1 MNLTSWIQLRTF
13 HYGQFFH
20 LPSLLQMKKSQGVS
34 VSLCLPALNEANT
47 IGAIIRILQ
56 KNLMKRFPLIDEIIV
71 IDSGSSDG
79 TPEKAKRAGATVFLA
94 DEILPE
100 TGHVRGKGE
109 NLWKSIY
116 AASGDILV
124 WLDTDIENMHPR
136 FVFGL
141 LGPLLYHKEIGYVK
155 AFYRRPLRVGKK
167 LAPVGG
173 GRVTEIL
180 VKPFFN
186 LLYPQLS
193 VFQQPLSGEYAA
205 RRELI
210 ERIPVFS
217 GYGVETGL
225 LIDVESRFGLGRMA
239 QVDLEVRIHRNQD
252 LAALKRMAFGI
263 LKVLFMRAEQQGKLI
278 LMENIKSNLMT
289 LQLNMN
295 KREYQMISEEVM
307 EVERPP
313 MILNEKYQQK
323 REIQED
329 DLLLL
334 EGKQA
339 QRKYLPITLNPF
351 LDKNLVVLNGKAKVK
366 ERVLK
371 EITDVFKERGIIEN
385 AGRLY
390 YEFLKREASL
400 TTAIGEGIAVPHAIY
415 EGVKTL
421 RILIYRNPEGIQ
433 FDAIDAQPVNLVF
446 AVISPSSRRAQYL
459 GVLSA
464 LANVLKDSRIRE
476 LLLKATSRE
485 EMVAIIRKAEI
496 VKRFQRELHLIEE

>member
-1 MNLTSWIQLRTF
+1 MDLNSWVQLRTF

-20 LPSLLQMKKSQGVS
+20 LPSLLQMKKSQGLT
-34 VSLCLPALNEANT
+34 VSLCLPALNEAKT

-56 KNLMKRFPLIDEIIV
+56 KNLMVRYPLIDEIIV
-71 IDSGSSDG
+71 VDSGSNDG
-79 TPEKAKRAGATVFLA
+79 TPEKASRAGAKVFLA

-100 TGHVRGKGE
+100 AGTVRGKGE

-116 AASGDILV
+116 AANGDILV

-155 AFYRRPLRVGKK
+155 GFYRRPLRIGKK
-167 LAPVGG
+167 ISPVGG

-180 VKPFFN
+180 VKPYFN
-186 LLYPQLS
+186 LLFPQLA

-210 ERIPVFS
+210 ERIPIFS

-225 LIDVESRFGLGRMA
+225 LIDIESRFGMSRMA

-252 LAALKRMAFGI
+252 LDALKRMAFGI
-263 LKVLFMRAEQQGKLI
+263 LKVLFLRAEQQGKLI
-278 LMENIKSNLMT
+278 LMENLKSNLMS
-289 LQLNMN
+289 LHLNMN
-295 KREYQMISEEVM
+295 ERRYQLIHEEVL

-323 REIQED
+323 RQIQED
-329 DLLLL
+329 DLLFV
-334 EGKQA
+334 EDMQA
-339 QRKYLPITLNPF
+339 HKKYAPITLNPF
-351 LDKNLVVLNGKAKVK
+351 LDKNLVVLNGKGRVK
-366 ERVLK
+366 EQVLK
-371 EITDVFKERGIIEN
+371 EITDVFKERGIIGN
-385 AGRLY
+385 AGQLY

-400 TTAIGEGIAVPHAIY
+400 STGIGEGIAVPHAIY
-415 EGVKTL
+415 DDVKTL
-421 RILIYRNPEGIQ
+421 RILIYRNLEGIQ
-433 FDAIDAQPVNLVF
+433 FDALDARPVSLIF
-446 AVISPSSRRAQYL
+446 AVVSPQNRRNQYL

-464 LANVLKDSRIRE
+464 LAGILKDSRIRE
-476 LLLKATSRE
+476 LLLKADSKE
-485 EMVAIIRKAEI
+485 EIIHIIRKAEI